1 MSKAKTTGASGFQIA
16 FLVLALLFL
25 AVPADRYLFSQWAW
39 AREYG
44 FPAGRIMIF
53 IAMGAA
59 IFGIPALRR
68 ISLRLLSAPLPS
80 EKQGEVV
87 LVIGLHVVAG
97 FAAIGAVVLWIWCVG
112 GEPALARRVG
122 QEASAAIQWAN
133 ALSVNSIVTFLIL
146 GGIVAPIVEE
156 LVFRGLLYPAW
167 ASQWGWLRSALAT
180 SLVFAV
186 IHPNMFS
193 QFFASLIYI
202 GLLRRTGSLRASILA
217 HSSFNIL
224 MWYPLLGQFLFPGRG
239 RETGEISYWSLQLIC
254 LGIACIAIP
263 IYLWMSRD
271 DRAALPSIDPGIRPA
286 RS

>member
-1 MSKAKTTGASGFQIA
+1 MSKPKNTGASGFQIA
-16 FLVLALLFL
+16 FLILALLFL
-25 AVPADRYLFSQWAW
+25 AAPADRYLFSQWAW

-44 FPAGRIMIF
+44 FPFGRIMIF
-53 IAMGAA
+53 IAMSAA
-59 IFGIPALRR
+59 LFGVPALRR

-80 EKQGEVV
+80 QKQREVV
-87 LVIGLHVVAG
+87 LVVGLHVVAG
-97 FAAIGAVVLWIWCVG
+97 FAAVGAIVLWIWCIG

-122 QEASAAIQWAN
+122 QESGTAIQWSH
-133 ALSVNSIVTFLIL
+133 ALSVNGIVTFLIL

-180 SLVFAV
+180 SLLFAV
-186 IHPNMFS
+186 IHPNMVS

-202 GLLRRTGSLRASILA
+202 CLLRRTGSLRASILA

-224 MWYPLLGQFLFPGRG
+224 MWYPFLGQFLFPVRG
-239 RETGEISYWSLQLIC
+239 RETGELAYWSPQLIC
-254 LGIACIAIP
+254 LGVAFISIP

-271 DRAALPSIDPGIRPA
+271 EGAVLPNIDSGIRPV